1 MLGDI
6 DEPTAPFGL
15 MDVQGDGLDIDLAQR
30 RLPLPLARD
39 IRQQARR
46 HGVSPASLMHL
57 AWALVLARST
67 GRQDVV
73 FGTVLFGRMQAGA
86 DADRVMGLFINTLP
100 LRVSLADV
108 DVVSA
113 LSRTRQQLADLLR
126 HEHAPLALAQ
136 RCSGVEAMLPLFT
149 ALLNYRYGQVIANA
163 DGTLPEEA
171 QRLVADAADADEGME
186 LRFSEERTNY
196 PLTLSIDDVGEDFVF
211 TAQVSA
217 PVAAERICDFMQ
229 TALASL
235 VQALQDQPRQPLLQL
250 EVLPADEREKTLRQ
264 WNQLLPDG
272 RCDLPIGEAE
282 PCLHQLFEAQ
292 AAASPQAVALR
303 LDGQTLSYGELNAR
317 ANRLAGHLR
326 TLGVGPDALVAIC
339 VDRSFDTV
347 VSLLAVLKA
356 GGAYVPLDPAYAS
369 DRLHFTLQDSQPVAL
384 LCDAAG
390 RLALGEDF
398 IAQAAAAG
406 LQVLDLQADATHW
419 AGRPSQDLA
428 PLDGTPTR
436 PEHLAYVIYT
446 SGSTGQ
452 PKGVMVEH
460 RNVLRLFDSTQPWFG
475 FGPADVWT
483 LFHSFSFDFSVW
495 EIWGPLLHGGSL
507 VIVPLHAAR
516 SPADFHQLL
525 CTQGVTVLNQ
535 TPSAFLQLSAAQ
547 AGSPQPHSLRTVIF
561 GGEALELRTLKP
573 WYEREVNAQTELVNM
588 YGITE
593 TTVHVTYCP
602 LRPADTERP
611 GPSPIGQR
619 IPDLRLYVLDAQ
631 GEPAPIGVT
640 GELYVGGAGVAR
652 GYLRRP
658 ELTAERFVANRFEPG
673 ERLYRTG
680 DLGRWLPDGTVEYLG
695 RNDFQVKIRGFRI
708 ELGEI
713 EAQLARAADV
723 HEVVVL
729 AREDVPG
736 DKRLVAYY
744 QGAAMAEELRALAQA
759 NLPPYMVPSAY
770 VRLDS
775 FPLTP
780 NGKLDRRAL
789 PAPEGG
795 AVARRAYEAPNGDTE
810 EKLAAIWADLLQIDQ
825 VGRHDNFFELGGHS
839 LLAIQLIER
848 MRVQNMFVDIRT
860 LFTAHAL
867 ADLAA
872 AVGTESG
879 DVAVPANLIPAQLDD
894 EPSDDE
900 FEEFRL

>member
-1 MLGDI
+1 
-6 DEPTAPFGL
+6 
-15 MDVQGDGLDIDLAQR
+15 
-30 RLPLPLARD
+30 
-39 IRQQARR
+39 
-46 HGVSPASLMHL
+46 
-57 AWALVLARST
+57 
-67 GRQDVV
+67 
-73 FGTVLFGRMQAGA
+73 
-86 DADRVMGLFINTLP
+86 
-100 LRVSLADV
+100 
-108 DVVSA
+108 
-113 LSRTRQQLADLLR
+113 
-126 HEHAPLALAQ
+126 
-136 RCSGVEAMLPLFT
+136 
-149 ALLNYRYGQVIANA
+149 
-163 DGTLPEEA
+163 
-171 QRLVADAADADEGME
+171 
-186 LRFSEERTNY
+186 
-196 PLTLSIDDVGEDFVF
+196 
-211 TAQVSA
+211 
-217 PVAAERICDFMQ
+217 
-229 TALASL
+229 
-235 VQALQDQPRQPLLQL
+235 
-250 EVLPADEREKTLRQ
+250 
-264 WNQLLPDG
+264 
-272 RCDLPIGEAE
+272 
-282 PCLHQLFEAQ
+282 
-292 AAASPQAVALR
+292 
-303 LDGQTLSYGELNAR
+303 
-317 ANRLAGHLR
+317 
-326 TLGVGPDALVAIC
+326 
-339 VDRSFDTV
+339 
-347 VSLLAVLKA
+347 
-356 GGAYVPLDPAYAS
+356 
-369 DRLHFTLQDSQPVAL
+369 
-384 LCDAAG
+384 
-390 RLALGEDF
+390 
-398 IAQAAAAG
+398 
-406 LQVLDLQADATHW
+406 
-419 AGRPSQDLA
+419 
-428 PLDGTPTR
+428 
-436 PEHLAYVIYT
+436 
-446 SGSTGQ
+446 
-452 PKGVMVEH
+452 
-460 RNVLRLFDSTQPWFG
+460 
-475 FGPADVWT
+475 
-483 LFHSFSFDFSVW
+483 
-495 EIWGPLLHGGSL
+495 
-507 VIVPLHAAR
+507 
-516 SPADFHQLL
+516 
-525 CTQGVTVLNQ
+525 
-535 TPSAFLQLSAAQ
+535 
-547 AGSPQPHSLRTVIF
+547 VIF

-602 LRPADTERP
+602 LRPAGTERP